1 MTHAQTDGQ
10 RDNGLRF
17 MSWALRKCATGIVV
31 GLLLLPAS
39 LMAQQA
45 GDLDTSFGAA
55 GQVLIDIG
63 GDNDEG
69 SAVALQPDCK
79 IVMAGSSFNAAAGF
93 VEFAVARYLP
103 DGNLDTSFGGD
114 GLVTTSFGDINAI
127 THAVALQP
135 DGKIIAAGYTI
146 GDVTSASFALARYLP
161 DGSLDTTF
169 SGDGKLTM
177 DTGGREV
184 NAILLQPDGKV
195 VAVGTTGLAR
205 FHPDGALD
213 RTFGAAGFVNVDFME
228 QIAAARQ
235 PDGKIVTAGQIFNA
249 STSQREFALARFL
262 SNGTLDTTFHTDGR
276 VNTDVGGSGFAWAV
290 TLQPDGKI
298 IAAGDV
304 FSVANGHTD
313 FALARYLPN
322 GRLDTTFSG
331 DGRVTTDFGSGSQAF
346 AVTLQP
352 DGKIVAA
359 GLAFGVFGLARYLPN
374 GTLDTTFSDDGLVTT
389 SFGAGDSSRV
399 RGLVMQ
405 PDDGRLVAAGSS
417 TLTGEGGLDFALAR
431 YESGLVG
438 PPTNKEQCK
447 HGGWREFAIPRTFKN
462 QGDCISFVNTG
473 R

>member
-1 MTHAQTDGQ
+1 MD
-10 RDNGLRF
+10 
-17 MSWALRKCATGIVV
+17 V
-31 GLLLLPAS
+31 G
-39 LMAQQA
+39 
-45 GDLDTSFGAA
+45 
-55 GQVLIDIG
+55 
-63 GDNDEG
+63 G
-69 SAVALQPDCK
+69 SEV
-79 IVMAGSSFNAAAGF
+79 
-93 VEFAVARYLP
+93 Y
-103 DGNLDTSFGGD
+103 
-114 GLVTTSFGDINAI
+114 AI
-127 THAVALQP
+127 LFQP
-135 DGKIIAAGYTI
+135 DGKI
-146 GDVTSASFALARYLP
+146 
-161 DGSLDTTF
+161 
-169 SGDGKLTM
+169 
-177 DTGGREV
+177 
-184 NAILLQPDGKV
+184 
-195 VAVGTTGLAR
+195 VAVGTSVLAR
-205 FHPDGALD
+205 FHPAGTLD
-213 RTFGAAGFVNVDFME
+213 TTFGAAGLVNVDFS
-228 QIAAARQ
+228 QLAAVRQ

-249 STSQREFALARFL
+249 STSQREFALARFR

-290 TLQPDGKI
+290 ALQPDGKI

-304 FSVANGHTD
+304 FSAANGHTD

-322 GRLDTTFSG
+322 GTLDTTFSG

-352 DGKIVAA
+352 DGKTVAA
-359 GLAFGVFGLARYLPN
+359 GLAFGVFGLARYRSN

-405 PDDGRLVAAGSS
+405 PNDGRLVAAGSS
-417 TLTGEGGLDFALAR
+417 TLIGEGGLDFALAR